1 MKLFYISE
9 FCVTVLLPM
18 FVTALLA
25 YPLFNRFDHKIS
37 VLLALSVYLCNLI
50 VLGIPHF
57 PFERSRRILLSFLMF
72 ILIFMLCIGF
82 VFSLYLLYT

>member
-1 MKLFYISE
+1 MKLFSTTEVSVGI
-9 FCVTVLLPM
+9 VLPLI
-18 FVTALLA
+18 VSGLTA

-57 PFERSRRILLSFLMF
+57 PFETSRRILLSFLMF